1 MTDQISHIYF
11 GLPKEAG
18 LLCLAQ
24 SVHTHLLSGY
34 AKFASLEK
42 QVVTLFSTAE
52 VFFLANWISWQ
63 YHKTLFQLFTNKLER
78 LLMAI
83 IYIQV

>member
-1 MTDQISHIYF
+1 MYTNKMYQSRSCF
-11 GLPKEAG
+11 GLPKEAM

-24 SVHTHLLSGY
+24 SVHTLLLSGY

-63 YHKTLFQLFTNKLER
+63 YHKTLF
-78 LLMAI
+78 
-83 IYIQV
+83 